1 MNQTFQNIK
10 NSKHDSDIKWYKEFA
25 KAIGRQELHVRGCLT
40 WCQEYY
46 LEVPNQTTLSYDD
59 VPGFLHYKCCYFSID
74 ENHDYSLQ
82 AWNRKETSDTKFYPP
97 DLIRVRYGQMRI
109 FPDDLIHGSGFN
121 NISLNNNFRIQ
132 LLIKNKLNVVNDNF
146 NVQWYKLLSMNKLFQ
161 DIKISKNNMDIT
173 IL

>member
-1 MNQTFQNIK
+1 M
-10 NSKHDSDIKWYKEFA
+10 S
-25 KAIGRQELHVRGCLT
+25 
-40 WCQEYY
+40 QEYG
-46 LEVPNQTTLSYDD
+46 LK
-59 VPGFLHYKCCYFSID
+59 VPGKTQLSFDSVPHISPLKCCYFSID
-74 ENHDYSLQ
+74 ENHDYYLQ

-146 NVQWYKLLSMNKLFQ
+146 NVQ
-161 DIKISKNNMDIT
+161 
-173 IL
+173 